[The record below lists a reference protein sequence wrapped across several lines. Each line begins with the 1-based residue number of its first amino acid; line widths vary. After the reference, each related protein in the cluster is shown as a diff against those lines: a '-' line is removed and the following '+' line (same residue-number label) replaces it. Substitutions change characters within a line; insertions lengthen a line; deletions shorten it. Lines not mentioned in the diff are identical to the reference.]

1 MHNRKVFVL
10 KDLLYAASKS
20 GNTVNTALSPADLR
34 DGAIGV
40 YGIHRAGATNLN
52 KHVLITDGG
61 SEVAGSVPMATFV
74 GDQICIGFGVASG
87 NNQLSN
93 YIDKTTLGGNGLK
106 AAVGKKYTAPVLGV
120 QAIGY
125 NGVAGSSMNLPA
137 TIVGGEDFTIKM
149 IDRNSV
155 VSGFRSPYA
164 AKTVSVA
171 AAIGDTGY
179 TLARKWIAALNTQPD
194 GVIPVDKAKAR
205 ILGNGTGAVFT
216 TTATATV
223 VNGSATVTTSAAHG
237 VTAGDYVSLGGD
249 IYLTIAGTT
258 GSTIVLDRPYQ
269 GASATIANANTLD
282 ITGAATTFGIELT
295 DDQVGRN
302 LDLSA
307 SGLLANATQ
316 RIVTSALLGNGTQAQ
331 VAEMELEAR
340 PKKGSHDQINRYMDL
355 DPIRASGNYDLYI
368 LTIQNAN
375 HPTGQQGSVFKVIN
389 YLTLAFV
396 ENVADTATFAQSD
409 FEDIMQQ
416 LFGATFPSVSA

>member
-10 KDLLYAASKS
+10 KDLLYGASKS
-20 GNTVNTALSPADLR
+20 GNTVNTALNPADLR

-61 SEVAGSVPMATFV
+61 AESAGVVPMANFV
-74 GDQICIGFGVASG
+74 GDQICIAFGVASG
-87 NNQLSN
+87 NNQVSN
-93 YIDKTTLGGNGLK
+93 YIDKTTLGGNGLR

-125 NGVAGSSMNLPA
+125 NGTAGSSMNLPA
-137 TIVGGEDFTIKM
+137 TIIGGEDFTIKM

-155 VSGFRSPYA
+155 VSGFRSPYN

-171 AAIGDTGY
+171 AAVGDTGY

-205 ILGNGTGAVFT
+205 ILGNGTGAAFT
-216 TTATATV
+216 T
-223 VNGSATVTTSAAHG
+223 SATVAAVNGATTLTTSAAHG
-237 VTAGDYVSLGGD
+237 VTAGDYVSIGGD
-249 IYLTIAGTT
+249 VYQTIAGTT
-258 GSTIVLDRPYQ
+258 GTTLVLDRPYQ
-269 GASATIANANTLD
+269 GASGTVANANTLD
-282 ITGAATTFGIELT
+282 ISVAATTFGIELT

-307 SGLLANATQ
+307 SGLLAQATQ
-316 RIVTSALLGNGTQAQ
+316 KIITASLMGNGTQAQ
-331 VAEMELEAR
+331 VAALEEEAR
-340 PKKGSHDQINRYMDL
+340 PKKGSHDMLTRYMDI

-368 LTIQNAN
+368 LTIQNGN